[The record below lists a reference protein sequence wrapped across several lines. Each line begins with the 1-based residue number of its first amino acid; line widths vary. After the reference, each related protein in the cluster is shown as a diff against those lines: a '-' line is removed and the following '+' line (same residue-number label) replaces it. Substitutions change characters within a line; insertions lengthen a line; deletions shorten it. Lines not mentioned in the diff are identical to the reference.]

1 LTVLKKERI
10 SCLFCKKEGIK
21 IKQRYILGILLNL
34 QPKNELFAFQL
45 YSQVMLKK
53 KEEKKNRDPKVVDLV
68 EKIKKAFSKDKG
80 ISQNVVS
87 KMQDLRNLFIE
98 QEQPTLVKS
107 IRLVYEY
114 AEAFD
119 EFKIDLWE
127 EEGGLGSFDYYLG
140 LLENSHNKYN
150 KEEIK
155 SLNVYLKARLAGED
169 AEFQRPED
177 DEDL

>member
-1 LTVLKKERI
+1 V
-10 SCLFCKKEGIK
+10 S
-21 IKQRYILGILLNL
+21 
-34 QPKNELFAFQL
+34 
-45 YSQVMLKK
+45 
-53 KEEKKNRDPKVVDLV
+53 DLV
-68 EKIKKAFSKDKG
+68 EKIKNAYANDNG
-80 ISQNVVS
+80 ISKEVVS
-87 KMQDLRNLFIE
+87 KMQELRNLFIE

-119 EFKIDLWE
+119 GFSIDAWE

-140 LLENSHNKYN
+140 LLENFNNKYN

-155 SLNVYLKARLAGED
+155 ALNVFLKARLLGED

-177 DEDL
+177 DEEL

>member
-1 LTVLKKERI
+1 
-10 SCLFCKKEGIK
+10 
-21 IKQRYILGILLNL
+21 
-34 QPKNELFAFQL
+34 
-45 YSQVMLKK
+45 MLKK

-68 EKIKKAFSKDKG
+68 DKIKDAFANDNGFSK
-80 ISQNVVS
+80 NVVS
-87 KMQDLRNLFIE
+87 AMQELRSLFIE

-119 EFKIDLWE
+119 SFSIDAWE

-140 LLENSHNKYN
+140 LLENSNNKYN

-155 SLNVYLKARLAGED
+155 ALNNYLKARLAGED
-169 AEFQRPED
+169 AEFLRPED
-177 DEDL
+177 DEEA

>member
-1 LTVLKKERI
+1 
-10 SCLFCKKEGIK
+10 
-21 IKQRYILGILLNL
+21 
-34 QPKNELFAFQL
+34 
-45 YSQVMLKK
+45 MLKK

-68 EKIKKAFSKDKG
+68 EKIKKSFAKDNGFSQD
-80 ISQNVVS
+80 VVA

-119 EFKIDLWE
+119 EFLIDAWE

-140 LLENSHNKYN
+140 LLENAHNKYN

-155 SLNVYLKARLAGED
+155 ALNTYLKARLSGED

-177 DEDL
+177 DEEA

>member
-1 LTVLKKERI
+1 
-10 SCLFCKKEGIK
+10 
-21 IKQRYILGILLNL
+21 
-34 QPKNELFAFQL
+34 
-45 YSQVMLKK
+45 MLKK
-53 KEEKKNRDPKVVDLV
+53 KEEKKNRDPKVSDLV
-68 EKIKKAFSKDKG
+68 EKIKNAYANDNG
-80 ISQNVVS
+80 ISKEVVS
-87 KMQDLRNLFIE
+87 KMQELRNLFIE

-119 EFKIDLWE
+119 GLSIDAWE

-140 LLENSHNKYN
+140 LLENFNNKYN

-155 SLNVYLKARLAGED
+155 ALNVFLKARLLGED

-177 DEDL
+177 DEEL

>member
-1 LTVLKKERI
+1 
-10 SCLFCKKEGIK
+10 
-21 IKQRYILGILLNL
+21 
-34 QPKNELFAFQL
+34 
-45 YSQVMLKK
+45 MLKK

-68 EKIKKAFSKDKG
+68 EKIKDAFAKDNGFSK
-80 ISQNVVS
+80 NVVS
-87 KMQDLRNLFIE
+87 AMQELRSLFIE

-119 EFKIDLWE
+119 NFSIDAWE

-140 LLENSHNKYN
+140 LLENSNNKYN

-155 SLNVYLKARLAGED
+155 ALNNYLKARLAGED
-169 AEFQRPED
+169 AEFLRPED
-177 DEDL
+177 DEEA

>member
-1 LTVLKKERI
+1 
-10 SCLFCKKEGIK
+10 
-21 IKQRYILGILLNL
+21 
-34 QPKNELFAFQL
+34 
-45 YSQVMLKK
+45 MLKK

-68 EKIKKAFSKDKG
+68 DKIKDAFANDNGFSK
-80 ISQNVVS
+80 NVVS
-87 KMQDLRNLFIE
+87 AMQELRSLFIE

-119 EFKIDLWE
+119 NFSIDAWE

-140 LLENSHNKYN
+140 LLENSNNKYN

-155 SLNVYLKARLAGED
+155 ALNNYLKARLAGED
-169 AEFQRPED
+169 AEFLRPED
-177 DEDL
+177 DEEA

>member
-1 LTVLKKERI
+1 
-10 SCLFCKKEGIK
+10 
-21 IKQRYILGILLNL
+21 
-34 QPKNELFAFQL
+34 
-45 YSQVMLKK
+45 MLKK

-68 EKIKKAFSKDKG
+68 DKIKDAFASDNGFSK
-80 ISQNVVS
+80 NVVS
-87 KMQDLRNLFIE
+87 AMQELRSLFIE

-119 EFKIDLWE
+119 SFSIDAWE

-140 LLENSHNKYN
+140 LLENSNNKYN

-155 SLNVYLKARLAGED
+155 ALNNYLKARLAGED
-169 AEFQRPED
+169 AEFLRPED
-177 DEDL
+177 DEEA